1 MAGEFFD
8 FDTPSATDIRA
19 ERGKAR
25 DLRKTRWWQQKT
37 AAGLCHYCRRSFAYK
52 ELTMDHLVPLAR
64 GGRSTK
70 NNLVPCCK
78 ECNTLKKS
86 MLPLEWE
93 DFLRK
98 LQQEGTKKI

>member
-1 MAGEFFD
+1 VAREFFD
-8 FDTPSATDIRA
+8 FDAPGDGEIRA

-37 AAGLCHYCRRSFAYK
+37 APGLCHYCGKKFPFK
-52 ELTMDHLVPLAR
+52 DITMDHLVPLAR

-70 NNLVPCCK
+70 DNLVPCCK
-78 ECNTLKKS
+78 DCNNLKKS

-93 DFLRK
+93 DYLEK
-98 LQQEGTKKI
+98 AAKENV

>member
-1 MAGEFFD
+1 MAREFLD
-8 FDTPSATDIRA
+8 FDAPDDGEIRA

-37 AAGLCHYCRRSFAYK
+37 APGLCHYCGNRFAFK
-52 ELTMDHLVPLAR
+52 DITMDHLVPLAR

-70 NNLVPCCK
+70 DNLVPCCK
-78 ECNTLKKS
+78 DCNNLKKS

-93 DFLRK
+93 EYLEKREK
-98 LQQEGTKKI
+98 EKE